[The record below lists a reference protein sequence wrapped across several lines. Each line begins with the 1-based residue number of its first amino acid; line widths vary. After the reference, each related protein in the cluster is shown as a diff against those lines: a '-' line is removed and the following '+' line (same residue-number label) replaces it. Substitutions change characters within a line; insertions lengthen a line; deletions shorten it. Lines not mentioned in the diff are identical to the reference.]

1 MRKTITYLYIV
12 SGSLLTFLLWVLQ
25 ELKDVHKE
33 SFLAQNGLWIGVAIS
48 VVVLIIGLYYSY
60 LTYNSDRIILEKWT
74 HMLLRHILDQ
84 YLANDNFNTR
94 LTIFKPKKG
103 WKTWRKYICHVILGN
118 IVENK
123 RNKKFLLSLKNF
135 PIHGRTM
142 YLQQLNRVTSSKSPG
157 SMTIFKT
164 SVRGEELNGLADECY
179 REDKDRCFAQAN
191 SLYNIEMPKKYPEGD
206 DDTSVR
212 IRNYME
218 AMKIGRTHY
227 DALRGMNF
235 RTKQVLAFPLR
246 MPDDSI
252 WGIVVVDTDDDFGQ
266 SLDDI
271 LKDHIGDYQVMFRS
285 MCKSLK

>member
-1 MRKTITYLYIV
+1 MKDDYKDCYLV
-12 SGSLLTFLLWVLQ
+12 
-25 ELKDVHKE
+25 
-33 SFLAQNGLWIGVAIS
+33 QNGLWVGVAIS
-48 VVVLIIGLYYSY
+48 DVVLLIGLYYSY
-60 LTYNSDRIILEKWT
+60 LTYNSDRIVLDKWV

-84 YLANDNFNTR
+84 YLANDNYNTR

-103 WKTWRKYICHVILGN
+103 WKTWGKYISHVIFGN
-118 IVENK
+118 IVENSH
-123 RNKKFLLSLKNF
+123 NKKFLLSFNNF

-142 YLQQLNRVTSSKSPG
+142 YLQQSDRVTSSKCPG

-164 SVRGEELNGLADECY
+164 TVRGEELNGIADECF

-191 SLYNIEMPKKYPEGD
+191 TLNNIEIPKKYPTGNEEV
-206 DDTSVR
+206 SVR
-212 IRNYME
+212 IRNYMG
-218 AMKIGRTHY
+218 AMKIGRNHY
-227 DALRGMNF
+227 NVFRGMNF
-235 RTKQVLAFPLR
+235 RAKQVLAFPLR
-246 MPDDSI
+246 KPDDSI